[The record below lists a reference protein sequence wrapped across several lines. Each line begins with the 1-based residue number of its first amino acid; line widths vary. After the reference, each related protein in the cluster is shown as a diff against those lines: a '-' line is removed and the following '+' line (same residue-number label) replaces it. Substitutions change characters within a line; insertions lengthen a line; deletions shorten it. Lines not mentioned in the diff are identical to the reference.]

1 MVSSS
6 SKNSKKIQRNTKF
19 NSLKIREK
27 IHEVIFEADTTL
39 GKIFDIVLIVLIL
52 SSLVTVMLESVESI
66 NAQYQEVFKVIE
78 WSITIFFSV
87 EYVLRIVS
95 VKKPKA
101 YIFSF
106 YGIIDLLATLP
117 LYISLFTTGYH
128 ALITVRTLRLLR
140 IFRILKIVQFT
151 SAASHLGQ
159 ALRASR
165 IKILV
170 FIYTVCI
177 LAILLGTLM
186 YIIEPESSGFSSIP
200 RSIYWTIVTLTTVGY
215 GDIAPQTPLGQFIAT
230 MVMILGYGII
240 AVPTGIVTA
249 SLNQKYTKQN
259 TQACRNCSV
268 EGHEDDAQFCF
279 KCGDEL

>member
-1 MVSSS
+1 M
-6 SKNSKKIQRNTKF
+6 
-19 NSLKIREK
+19 KIREK
-27 IHEVIFEADTTL
+27 IHEVIFEADTPL
-39 GKIFDIVLIVLIL
+39 GRLFDILLIILIL
-52 SSLVTVMLESVESI
+52 RSLVTVMLESVESI
-66 NAQYQEVFKVIE
+66 NAQFQDVFKVIE
-78 WSITIFFSV
+78 WSITVFFSV

-249 SLNQKYTKQN
+249 SLNQKYSKQN

>member
-1 MVSSS
+1 M
-6 SKNSKKIQRNTKF
+6 
-19 NSLKIREK
+19 KIREK
-27 IHEVIFEADTTL
+27 IHEVIFEADTPL

-200 RSIYWTIVTLTTVGY
+200 RSIYWTVVTLTTVGY

-230 MVMILGYGII
+230 IVMILGYGII

>member
-1 MVSSS
+1 MVRSSN
-6 SKNSKKIQRNTKF
+6 KNSKKIHRNTKF
-19 NSLKIREK
+19 NSLKIRDK
-27 IHEVIFEADTTL
+27 IHEVIFEADTPL
-39 GKIFDIVLIVLIL
+39 GKLFDIVLIILIL

-66 NAQYQEVFKVIE
+66 NAQYKEVFKVIE

-87 EYVLRIVS
+87 EYILRVVS

-140 IFRILKIVQFT
+140 IFRILKIVQYT

-200 RSIYWTIVTLTTVGY
+200 RSIYWTVVTLTTVGY

-259 TQACRNCSV
+259 TQACRSCSA